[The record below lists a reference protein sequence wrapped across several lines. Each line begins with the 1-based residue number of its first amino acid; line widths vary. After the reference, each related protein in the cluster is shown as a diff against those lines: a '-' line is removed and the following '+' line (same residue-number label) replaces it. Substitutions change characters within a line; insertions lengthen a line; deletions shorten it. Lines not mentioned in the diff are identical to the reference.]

1 MPVSSAALLLG
12 ILIESGPILAQTSVG
27 STRLAHS
34 TRRDLLMRYDMELE
48 LSARS
53 EDGAFQVLG
62 TQECHWTGYV
72 IGTGHADDVECIQM
86 WVVDP
91 PVEAPDQ
98 RAVGAIA
105 HTGVRLSVLPWS
117 RASVEWMRPEADA
130 EIEEALRGLWAWC
143 RWPNR
148 PIVAVREWKT
158 SLGPADSACRRH
170 SV

>member
-91 PVEAPDQ
+91 PAKAPNQ
-98 RAVGAIA
+98 PVAGAV
-105 HTGVRLSVLPWS
+105 
-117 RASVEWMRPEADA
+117 ASVG
-130 EIEEALRGLWAWC
+130 GL
-143 RWPNR
+143 
-148 PIVAVREWKT
+148 
-158 SLGPADSACRRH
+158 LG
-170 SV
+170 V